1 MFIVMP
7 NTNIFAQRNGT
18 DKQMLQID
26 LGAE

>member
-7 NTNIFAQRNGT
+7 NTDIFAQRNGT
-18 DKQMLQID
+18 DKPMLQID

>member
-7 NTNIFAQRNGT
+7 NTDIFAQRNGT
-18 DKQMLQID
+18 DKQTLQID